1 MGCAAQLQWQ
11 VACCQGD
18 ATAGYPAKPNFIA
31 YPPKKEGTHTH
42 PHTHHTHHIY
52 IHIYIYT
59 YIYIYIYIHIY
70 IHTYIYIY
78 IYIYTYIY
86 TCTYIHTYIYI
97 QYHTNVTSTVR
108 AWHGLTALFFKI
120 RHTFFFKDK
129 LVYQWI
135 YLLAAAH
142 RRWPQVWAKW
152 LAQPA
157 RSSARSEHTTAT
169 QGVSGDSREI
179 LRESVGSSQLSWM
192 VQSGA
197 PVYDS

>member
-1 MGCAAQLQWQ
+1 MCCPAAVTGGLLPRWCYSRLPSTTQFHSL
-11 VACCQGD
+11 
-18 ATAGYPAKPNFIA
+18 
-31 YPPKKEGTHTH
+31 PPKKEGTHTH

-52 IHIYIYT
+52 IHIYIYIYIYT
-59 YIYIYIYIHIY
+59 YIYIY
-70 IHTYIYIY
+70 IHTYIYIFIFTHIYIHVHTY
-78 IYIYTYIY
+78 IYIYTISYK
-86 TCTYIHTYIYI
+86 CHIHCE
-97 QYHTNVTSTVR
+97 
-108 AWHGLTALFFKI
+108 GLTWPDCPVFQNKTHVFFL
-120 RHTFFFKDK
+120 KDK

-152 LAQPA
+152 FAQPA
-157 RSSARSEHTTAT
+157 RSSARSERTTAT